1 MRPCNILYVKKY
13 NSQDIVSFAAVFR
26 VVTQRS
32 CSQTAH
38 VVEEECCVTT
48 LKMAACTS
56 NPAGPCS
63 AFFSFI
69 IILNSILVQIFKRL
83 FTVRISNAA
92 NREANIKQ
100 EIIMMAF
107 TPMKCYGKYHRFCFL
122 QKFNNRSRN
131 NESHEKLPPA
141 KSVMAWLILH
151 FPGTYWYFYF
161 AKAKLHHDGAVT
173 FTVAVTSW
181 KIEYY
186 GKVTFASSRN
196 CCCAISF
203 EQQKNDGAFLAKFKK
218 CYESRSQYEGGNCCC
233 ILSQKCK
240 FTFYLLIS
248 QSLSMFW
255 RCSRA
260 ATIAVGIWL
269 GYYCRP

>member
-1 MRPCNILYVKKY
+1 
-13 NSQDIVSFAAVFR
+13 
-26 VVTQRS
+26 
-32 CSQTAH
+32 
-38 VVEEECCVTT
+38 
-48 LKMAACTS
+48 
-56 NPAGPCS
+56 
-63 AFFSFI
+63 
-69 IILNSILVQIFKRL
+69 
-83 FTVRISNAA
+83 
-92 NREANIKQ
+92 
-100 EIIMMAF
+100 MAF
-107 TPMKCYGKYHRFCFL
+107 TPIKCYGNYHRFCFL

-151 FPGTYWYFYF
+151 FPGTYWNFYF

-173 FTVAVTSW
+173 FTGSVTSW

-186 GKVTFASSRN
+186 GKVTFASSRG
-196 CCCAISF
+196 CCCVISF

-240 FTFYLLIS
+240 FTFDLLIS

-260 ATIAVGIWL
+260 ATIAVGW
-269 GYYCRP
+269 RPLPIFLRGSGIFAVHKFLQYALQVTSFFSWFWRGSICFESCDS

>member
-1 MRPCNILYVKKY
+1 MLKNTTVRILSPLQPFLGSSRNAPVPKRLTLLKRSVAWRPWKWLLAHPIPQAL
-13 NSQDIVSFAAVFR
+13 AA
-26 VVTQRS
+26 
-32 CSQTAH
+32 
-38 VVEEECCVTT
+38 
-48 LKMAACTS
+48 L
-56 NPAGPCS
+56 
-63 AFFSFI
+63 FFSFI

-83 FTVRISNAA
+83 FTVQISNAA

-107 TPMKCYGKYHRFCFL
+107 TPIKCYGKYHRFCFL
-122 QKFNNRSRN
+122 QKFNNQSRN
-131 NESHEKLPPA
+131 NESHEKITPCKKCDGVVNFALPWNILEFLLR
-141 KSVMAWLILH
+141 KSEVASWWRGYLYSCCYVM
-151 FPGTYWYFYF
+151 
-161 AKAKLHHDGAVT
+161 K
-173 FTVAVTSW
+173 
-181 KIEYY
+181 EYY
-186 GKVTFASSRN
+186 GKVTFASSRD
-196 CCCAISF
+196 CCCVISF